1 LTSDCSIILYAD
13 DILLLSLS
21 VTRLEQLLH
30 ACECELTWLDMS
42 INFSKSRFRIGPR
55 CDVPAAG
62 VNSLSGQSLP
72 WVNEMRYLGVY
83 IVRSRSMKCSLDAWK
98 RGFYRAAN
106 SIYGK
111 IGRTASEEVVLQ
123 LIYAKCMPILLYGLE
138 AFSLYN
144 YQLKSLD
151 FVINRFFM
159 KLFRT
164 SNMHV
169 VSDCQE
175 QFNFVLPS
183 VQLARR
189 ADTFVNKLLVN

>member
-1 LTSDCSIILYAD
+1 
-13 DILLLSLS
+13 
-21 VTRLEQLLH
+21 
-30 ACECELTWLDMS
+30 M
-42 INFSKSRFRIGPR
+42 
-55 CDVPAAG
+55 PAKE
-62 VNSLSGQSLP
+62 VFTVLP
-72 WVNEMRYLGVY
+72 TV
-83 IVRSRSMKCSLDAWK
+83 
-98 RGFYRAAN
+98 FF
-106 SIYGK
+106 GK

-123 LIYAKCMPILLYGLE
+123 LISAKCMPILLYGLE

-159 KLFRT
+159 KLFRK

-169 VSDCQE
+169 VLNCQE

-189 ADTFVNKLLVN
+189 AEKFVNE

>member
-1 LTSDCSIILYAD
+1 MTANNTIYVHR
-13 DILLLSLS
+13 SL
-21 VTRLEQLLH
+21 
-30 ACECELTWLDMS
+30 
-42 INFSKSRFRIGPR
+42 KS
-55 CDVPAAG
+55 
-62 VNSLSGQSLP
+62 SYSS
-72 WVNEMRYLGVY
+72 VY
-83 IVRSRSMKCSLDAWK
+83 IVRSKSMKCLLDACK
-98 RGFYRAAN
+98 RGFYRPAN
-106 SIYGK
+106 SIFGK

-123 LIYAKCMPILLYGLE
+123 LISTKCKPILLYSLE

-175 QFNFVLPS
+175 QFNFVLYPVFNS
-183 VQLARR
+183 LAVLR
-189 ADTFVNKLLVN
+189 NL

>member
-1 LTSDCSIILYAD
+1 MVISYRNYSLGVRQGSVLSPLLFAVYLDELSKTCSLTSDCSIILYAD

-83 IVRSRSMKCSLDAWK
+83 IVRSRSMKCSLDA
-98 RGFYRAAN
+98 
-106 SIYGK
+106 
-111 IGRTASEEVVLQ
+111 
-123 LIYAKCMPILLYGLE
+123 
-138 AFSLYN
+138 
-144 YQLKSLD
+144 
-151 FVINRFFM
+151 
-159 KLFRT
+159 
-164 SNMHV
+164 
-169 VSDCQE
+169 
-175 QFNFVLPS
+175 
-183 VQLARR
+183 
-189 ADTFVNKLLVN
+189 